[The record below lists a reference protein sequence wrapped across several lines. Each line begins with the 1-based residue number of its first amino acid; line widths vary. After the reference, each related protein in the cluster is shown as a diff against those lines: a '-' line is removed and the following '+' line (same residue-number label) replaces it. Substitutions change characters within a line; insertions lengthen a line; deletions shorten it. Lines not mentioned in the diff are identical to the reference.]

1 MEQSEGK
8 KSDNSQIANKKTPL
22 QKVGDFLREARQG
35 RNLSTEELS
44 SSLRI
49 GKEQLIALE
58 DGDEAALPEKVF
70 IRAMVRR
77 IAEKLNIDTSF
88 ILEELNERKKN
99 EPKLTPLIK
108 TKNIEKNK
116 KEAKYNTLIKKETTK
131 KNKSINPFIIVLVSG
146 ALGLLTSFMVLK
158 YIERAQKESINLQK
172 SEIFLYNK
180 N

>member
-1 MEQSEGK
+1 MEQRENG
-8 KSDNSQIANKKTPL
+8 KSDNSYIANKKSPL
-22 QKVGDFLREARQG
+22 QKVGEFLREARQA
-35 RNLSTEELS
+35 RSLSIEDLS

-58 DGDEAALPEKVF
+58 EGDEKSLPEKVF

-77 IAEKLNIDTSF
+77 IAEKLNLDIGF
-88 ILEELNERKKN
+88 ILEELN
-99 EPKLTPLIK
+99 
-108 TKNIEKNK
+108 EKNK

-131 KNKSINPFIIVLVSG
+131 KNKSINLFTIVLVSG

-172 SEIFLYNK
+172 SEIFIYNK